1 MFVHFANRQTGFFM
15 VYFNQKKGKRG
26 TKKMTRKEIKE
37 EIARLE
43 ERVFWLNMADYRDRE
58 TYEMVSKLNGEIME
72 LTRKYNSMEGE

>member
-1 MFVHFANRQTGFFM
+1 
-15 VYFNQKKGKRG
+15 
-26 TKKMTRKEIKE
+26 MTRKEIKE

-43 ERVFWLNMADYRDRE
+43 ERVFWLNMADYRDKE